1 MAARK
6 KMIDIPFDI
15 PIPILL
21 DEHFTVFKYS
31 SYSRGYHAYKEIWN
45 PLVGDD
51 SLICEPEESNEHDKY
66 AVAMVFDD
74 CLLKKVV
81 GHVPLYWSKL
91 AFKFLQ
97 FQNHSIR
104 VAVTGKRVNRG
115 AGLGLEIPVDY
126 FFYGDSRVIA
136 WLKNSIEKLDLC
148 INEKVGKCVK

>member
-66 AVAMVFDD
+66 AVAIVFDD

-97 FQNHSIR
+97 FKNHSIL

-115 AGLGLEIPVDY
+115 AGLALRYLLII
-126 FFYGDSRVIA
+126 FFM
-136 WLKNSIEKLDLC
+136 EM
-148 INEKVGKCVK
+148 VGS

>member
-6 KMIDIPFDI
+6 KMTDIPFDNQ
-15 PIPILL
+15 IPILL
-21 DEHFTVFKYS
+21 DDHFIVFKYS
-31 SYSRGYHAYKEIWN
+31 SYSRGYHAYKEIWY

-51 SLICEPEESNEHDKY
+51 SLIYEPEESYEHDKY
-66 AVAMVFDD
+66 AVAIVFND

-81 GHVPLYWSKL
+81 GHVLLYWSKL
-91 AFKFLQ
+91 AFNFLQ

-126 FFYGDSRVIA
+126 LYF
-136 WLKNSIEKLDLC
+136 IET
-148 INEKVGKCVK
+148 VGS

>member
-1 MAARK
+1 MAATK

-15 PIPILL
+15 PIPIPL

-45 PLVGDD
+45 PLVSDD

-66 AVAMVFDD
+66 AVAIVFDD
-74 CLLKKVV
+74 CLLRKVV
-81 GHVPLYWSKL
+81 GHIPLYWSKL

-115 AGLGLEIPVDY
+115 AGLGLEIPVDQ

-136 WLKNSIEKLDLC
+136 WL
-148 INEKVGKCVK
+148 

>member
-15 PIPILL
+15 PVPILL
-21 DEHFTVFKYS
+21 NEHFTVSKYS

-66 AVAMVFDD
+66 AVAIVFDD
-74 CLLKKVV
+74 CLLKKVA

-97 FQNHSIR
+97 FRHHSIC
-104 VAVTGKRVNRG
+104 VAVTGKRLNRG
-115 AGLGLEIPVDY
+115 AGLGLDISVDY

-136 WLKNSIEKLDLC
+136 WLKNSIEKLNRC

>member
-6 KMIDIPFDI
+6 KMIDILFDI

-31 SYSRGYHAYKEIWN
+31 SYNRGYHAYKEIWN
-45 PLVGDD
+45 PVVGDD

-66 AVAMVFDD
+66 ALAIVFDD

-81 GHVPLYWSKL
+81 GHVSLYWSKL

-104 VAVTGKRVNRG
+104 VAVTGKRVNRE

-126 FFYGDSRVIA
+126 FFMETVES
-136 WLKNSIEKLDLC
+136 
-148 INEKVGKCVK
+148 